1 MGLSDK
7 ERIARIEAQ
16 FKFITPIIERMDKR
30 IERLVEREA
39 FTRGKLVGL
48 MILVSFTASI
58 IVKLIS

>member
-1 MGLSDK
+1 MALSDK